1 MASRVNTIVDEEEV
15 EQLQEAVGSQMHS
28 PGGQELEA
36 GWRRGSSAE
45 IFQCFKIMF
54 HLYLA
59 LPCLISCGRYVA
71 QKTHSLAL
79 KPFPMEML
87 LVEISRYSL

>member
-1 MASRVNTIVDEEEV
+1 MASRVNKILDEEEV
-15 EQLQEAVGSQMHS
+15 GQLQEAVGSQMHS

-45 IFQCFKIMF
+45 IFQCFEIRF
-54 HLYLA
+54 FLFLVSPF
-59 LPCLISCGRYVA
+59 LSSCGKYFV

-79 KPFPMEML
+79 QPFPMVM